1 MTEREKAALELTDHI
16 MAYHGQLP
24 EELYQKVKLH
34 FTDQEIIALFW
45 QIGSKNAANWFLIA
59 MQIEQSK

>member
-1 MTEREKAALELTDHI
+1 MALELTDHI

-24 EELYQKVKLH
+24 EELYQRVKKH

-59 MQIEQSK
+59 MQIEQNKN

>member
-1 MTEREKAALELTDHI
+1 MALELTDHI

-24 EELYQKVKLH
+24 EELYQRVKKH

-59 MQIEQSK
+59 MQIEQEKK

>member
-1 MTEREKAALELTDHI
+1 MTDHI

-24 EELYQKVKLH
+24 EELYQRVKKH

-59 MQIEQSK
+59 MQIEQNKN